1 MLVLYQ
7 LSYQGSPRDTEEQV
21 KLHRRKAN
29 HIFHRTNDLVS
40 KAHHSCKKKKE
51 EIRRKEWLVEENRDL
66 KDLTSYHNV
75 TSDPSK
81 LNVKNTFDKKQ
92 RNVHVNKV

>member
-1 MLVLYQ
+1 MTWFLKHITV
-7 LSYQGSPRDTEEQV
+7 V
-21 KLHRRKAN
+21 K
-29 HIFHRTNDLVS
+29 
-40 KAHHSCKKKKE
+40 KKKKE
-51 EIRRKEWLVEENRDL
+51 VIRRKEWLVEENRDL